1 MVDVPPSALDSASTE
16 DISMNMLKK
25 VIPAMCLVI
34 PVCAAAADVSN
45 NGLPTSG
52 YLHAPTDGL
61 GRAGY
66 QGDARADPGNKNLT
80 PVPITYQDFSGAT
93 LNLYAWEGR
102 YTAILTS
109 RSDLSRTVMAAIL
122 KTADRIYTFYQTSTG
137 FTPTL
142 AKEVNGKLTIAEVPA
157 TCGAG
162 CAYLGST
169 GIELQT
175 IYFDK
180 LYNDLAANRT
190 YDHVIFYEFG
200 RNFWNLSPQLAYQSP
215 DSPDAIITGF
225 AVFMQFQA
233 MDATRVPIST
243 FNGLSF
249 TAFRELVVNMVDLY
263 LADPTQTWDN
273 TLRLN
278 RPQAN
283 NPSNLNATDLFA
295 SFLLRLE
302 RDYGGDAFIR
312 RLWAAAA
319 QRPAANSTQDAV
331 DNFFLAACAAA
342 NRNLSS
348 LFTVSWRWPISA
360 TAQAEAAR
368 YPM

>member
-1 MVDVPPSALDSASTE
+1 MASAPGDG
-16 DISMNMLKK
+16 MQM
-25 VIPAMCLVI
+25 
-34 PVCAAAADVSN
+34 
-45 NGLPTSG
+45 SG
-52 YLHAPTDGL
+52 YRYAPQKVMNY
-61 GRAGY
+61 AGS
-66 QGDARADPGNKNLT
+66 QPDRKVSPSEKNLA
-80 PVPITYQDFSGAT
+80 PVPVSYQDFSGAT
-93 LNLYAWEGR
+93 LALYAWEGK

-122 KTADRIYTFYQTSTG
+122 RTTDRVYTFYQNATG
-137 FTPTL
+137 YTPL
-142 AKEVNGKLTIAEVPA
+142 LGKEYNGKLTIAEVPD

-162 CAYLGST
+162 CGYLGFT

-175 IYFDK
+175 VYFEK
-180 LYNDLAANRT
+180 LYNDLATNKT
-190 YDHVIFYEFG
+190 YDQVIFYEFG
-200 RNFWNLSPQLAYQSP
+200 RNFWSLSPQLAYQSP

-225 AVFMQFQA
+225 AVFMRFQA
-233 MDATRVPIST
+233 IEATKVAMSP
-243 FNGLSF
+243 FNGVPF
-249 TAFRELVVNMVDLY
+249 ETFKQQVVNMVDLY

-283 NPSNLNATDLFA
+283 NPYNLGATDLFA
-295 SFLLRLE
+295 SFLFRLE

-312 RLWAAAA
+312 RLWEAAAR
-319 QRPAANSTQDAV
+319 QPAATSTQDAV

-342 NRNLSS
+342 NRNLTS